1 MISIIIIDQEIQVH
15 LMRQQ
20 GHPPRVPGKRGFNK
34 QSLLLLNIGLGTQF
48 GQMLDMERLFLL
60 SKDYDV
66 DTDYYGEQLGLDF
79 ESRDGDDF
87 PDENN

>member
-1 MISIIIIDQEIQVH
+1 MC
-15 LMRQQ
+15 
-20 GHPPRVPGKRGFNK
+20 KRDFNK
-34 QSLLLLNIGLGTQF
+34 QSLLLLNISLRTQF

-60 SKDYDV
+60 CDYDV

>member
-1 MISIIIIDQEIQVH
+1 MISIIINDQEIQVH
-15 LMRQQ
+15 LCAS
-20 GHPPRVPGKRGFNK
+20 RVTHHVCKRGFNK
-34 QSLLLLNIGLGTQF
+34 QSLLLLNISLGTHF

-60 SKDYDV
+60 SKGYDV
-66 DTDYYGEQLGLDF
+66 ETDYYGEQLGLDF